1 MKKLTY
7 DDVHELL
14 EYRDSELYWKP
25 RPLSMFKSQRDRNG
39 WNSRNAGN
47 RAGGYQAKGYRSL
60 SVHGVTY
67 LCHRVVWLMERGRW
81 PKRHLKF
88 KDGDRSNIDIAN
100 LGLHAPPKHPSGPP
114 GVQYEKGRWRAR
126 ASLHGWTTN
135 LGTHATIEEAVAARE
150 EFKEKASRRSR

>member
-1 MKKLTY
+1 MMICDRRMKMKKLAY
-7 DDVHELL
+7 DEVHELL

-25 RPLSMFKSQRDRNG
+25 RPLSMFGSQRDCNG

-60 SVHGVTY
+60 SVHGVIY

-88 KDGDRSNIDIAN
+88 KDGDRSNIDITNTFHIIEHSN
-100 LGLHAPPKHPSGPP
+100 LCLIS
-114 GVQYEKGRWRAR
+114 Y
-126 ASLHGWTTN
+126 
-135 LGTHATIEEAVAARE
+135 
-150 EFKEKASRRSR
+150 RSIKINRG